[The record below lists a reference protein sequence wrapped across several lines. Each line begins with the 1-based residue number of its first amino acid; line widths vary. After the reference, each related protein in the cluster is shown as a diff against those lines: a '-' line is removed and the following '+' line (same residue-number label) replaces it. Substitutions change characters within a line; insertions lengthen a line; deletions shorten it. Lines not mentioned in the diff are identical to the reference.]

1 MSQYEAAMHNAV
13 EKNIQRYT
21 RLLRTKLTPLEEQ
34 FVRRR
39 LAEDRM
45 ELRRLRKVRDGT
57 ESIISSTTLLGSPSG
72 CESRKQ
78 RVQSSAAANPL

>member
-57 ESIISSTTLLGSPSG
+57 ESIISSTTLLESPAG
-72 CESRKQ
+72 CESIR
-78 RVQSSAAANPL
+78 PG